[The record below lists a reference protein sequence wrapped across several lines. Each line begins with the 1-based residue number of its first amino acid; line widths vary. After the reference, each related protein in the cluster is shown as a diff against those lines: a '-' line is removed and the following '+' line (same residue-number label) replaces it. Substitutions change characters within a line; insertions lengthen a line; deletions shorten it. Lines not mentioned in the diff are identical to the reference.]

1 MHLPASHRP
10 GSARSYAVLAALATA
25 LGCSSGESPVGDP
38 ALDPPVVVP
47 PGDSLPVPPPTLS
60 YPLACQDLHA
70 DEALPTFEVEIADAD
85 WAALEQDRLEGE
97 EVYYPIVFR
106 HAGEVATNAMM
117 RLRGGNSR
125 CGDKAQF
132 AISFNQVDPRGRFHG
147 LRRLNLDHGGC
158 RLLHERLAMSFMRD
172 LGVPAPCVNNARLV
186 VNGRYY
192 GLFVNLEHV
201 NEDFLERNFG
211 EDGDGGN
218 LYKGG
223 LYLRTNERV
232 ADYSGLEAYGSAPDV
247 ATLAALADLEASIQE
262 WAGEA
267 VLPVHDNYWSDGWNY
282 YLYDH
287 PTRGF
292 LFIPNDID
300 MPFTTDASQPILPA
314 ALQYPAGMVLADPVW
329 RARFDEAVR
338 RAIAAYDTGVFDA
351 RIDRW
356 WAQIASSAAEDPH
369 VVYTAGDAEEL
380 RWRVHVRRDWL
391 LQVADDPSAW

>member
-1 MHLPASHRP
+1 MGAP
-10 GSARSYAVLAALATA
+10 T
-25 LGCSSGESPVGDP
+25 
-38 ALDPPVVVP
+38 LDPPFVQP
-47 PGDSLPVPPPTLS
+47 PGEPPPPPPSTVS
-60 YPLACQDLHA
+60 YPLACADLYA
-70 DEALPTFEVEIADAD
+70 DGALPTFEIEISEAD

-97 EVYYPIVFR
+97 EIYYPVVFR
-106 HAGEVATNAMM
+106 HEGEVVTNAMM

-132 AISFNQVDPRGRFHG
+132 AIAFNQVDPRGRFHG

-201 NEDFLERNFG
+201 NQDFLERSFG
-211 EDGDGGN
+211 EEGDDGN

-223 LYLRTNERV
+223 LYLRTNEQA
-232 ADYSGLEAYGSAPDV
+232 ADYSGLEAYRSAPDV
-247 ATLAALADLEASIQE
+247 ASLAALADLEASIRE

-300 MPFTTDASQPILPA
+300 MPFTTAASQPILPA

-338 RAIAAYDTGVFDA
+338 RAIAAYDTDAFDE

-356 WAQIASSAAEDPH
+356 WAQIAGAAAEDPH
-369 VVYTAGDAEEL
+369 AIYTAGDAEEL
-380 RWRVHVRRDWL
+380 RWRVHVRREWL
-391 LQVADDPSAW
+391 LEVADDPAAW